1 MSNKTYRRGP
11 GGVADAAADIE
22 KLMSRQAPSEKKQSK
37 KKAK

>member
-22 KLMSRQAPSEKKQSK
+22 KLMSRKAPAE
-37 KKAK
+37 KAKQKEG

>member
-1 MSNKTYRRGP
+1 MTNKTYRRGP

-22 KLMSRQAPSEKKQSK
+22 KLMSRQAPAEKKQSK